1 MPDRQHLETYLASV
15 FGDTAFEHED
25 DAMKSLMDR
34 AVAAGLPRINVS
46 SHVGRLLGLLCSLV
60 SRERGLAVE
69 VGTLA
74 GYSGTHLARGL
85 APGARLV
92 TIELSDAH
100 ADFAEAEFRRAG
112 VADRVEIRRGAGL
125 SVLPRLLGEFGPES
139 ADIVFFDAI
148 KTEYEGYF
156 ESARLLLRSGGLLL
170 ADNVLGSG
178 SWWVT
183 DAPGSSPERDA
194 IDRFNRRVA
203 ADAAFDAACIANT
216 NGLLIA
222 RRR

>member
-1 MPDRQHLETYLASV
+1 MPDRPQLETYLASA
-15 FGDTAFEHED
+15 FGSED
-25 DAMKSLMDR
+25 DGMRSMMDR
-34 AVAAGLPRINVS
+34 AAAAGLPRINVS
-46 SHVGRLLGLLCSLV
+46 SHVGRLLELLCALA
-60 SRERGLAVE
+60 SREGGLAVE

-74 GYSGTHLARGL
+74 GYSGAYLARGL

-112 VADRVEIRRGAGL
+112 AADRVEIRRGAGL
-125 SVLPRLLGEFGPES
+125 EVLPRLLEEFGPGS
-139 ADIVFFDAI
+139 ADLVFLDAV

-156 ESARLLLRSGGLLL
+156 ETARLLLRGGGLLL

-183 DAPGSSPERDA
+183 DPKASSPERDA

-203 ADAAFDAACIANT
+203 ADPAFLAACIANT
-216 NGLLIA
+216 NGVLVA